1 MTELERQISIMEAA
15 GHDWVPVPISTLK
28 GLMMA
33 TKTVGR
39 MKVVEK
45 DGKVKLTHVRKFDA
59 SKTRRIAKSKTKR
72 ATSPAKARA
81 AR

>member
-1 MTELERQISIMEAA
+1 MTDLARQISIMQAA
-15 GHDWVPVPISTLK
+15 GHDWVPVKIDQLK
-28 GLMMA
+28 GLIMA

-39 MKVVEK
+39 MKVTEK
-45 DGKVKLTHVRKFDA
+45 DGKVKLTRVRKFDA

-72 ATSPAKARA
+72 VTSPAKARA